1 MQKVCHRH
9 FFWNIT
15 IIFGVFIM
23 KALIRRAKEAPAP
36 VAVIHEQP
44 QSEED
49 IPLPSESEG
58 TPLPRRIG
66 EVATVRLL
74 DSWLS
79 EEAAG
84 VILRNLQRRQ
94 KDFVTLRTKRTARFG
109 GDVGPPFVPE
119 TLPGW
124 LDDLCGAVSK
134 VGNLTPKANHVLVNH
149 YEPGQ
154 GILPHTDGPAYS
166 PWAAILS
173 LGSAAVFDFWRDHAH
188 AAKGMLPALSLL
200 LPPGSLLIFSE
211 DAYQK
216 HLHGLADRPCDTLE
230 GIANA
235 SLLDGSQ
242 PEGGGSTWRKQL
254 QADGSLRREHR
265 YSLTI
270 RHVPHTESL
279 PRATV
284 NGGYGA
290 PAVKDAAVG
299 ETTSW
304 KVWKTFRLEL
314 EGVGWFYSLFKWNWQ
329 TSNPRIWIPGPWNT
343 LTIHSLLVSWIGP
356 TFWISKMTRLK
367 HIYIYIYT

>member
-1 MQKVCHRH
+1 MSKAYTIMQCLESTMIEAHYQPITHPIEVKKNSTTCTSIQNAESMSQWPL
-9 FFWNIT
+9 FFC
-15 IIFGVFIM
+15 IIVFAVLIM

-36 VAVIHEQP
+36 VAVIHEQL

-79 EEAAG
+79 EEAAA

-188 AAKGMLPALSLL
+188 AATGMLPALSLL

-242 PEGGGSTWRKQL
+242 QEGVGSTWRKQL

-279 PRATV
+279 PRATF

-290 PAVKDAAVG
+290 PADKAAAVG

-304 KVWKTFRLEL
+304 NCGKLFVWSRREL
-314 EGVGWFYSLFKWNWQ
+314 DGFILYL
-329 TSNPRIWIPGPWNT
+329 WNT
-343 LTIHSLLVSWIGP
+343 LTI
-356 TFWISKMTRLK
+356 
-367 HIYIYIYT
+367 

>member
-1 MQKVCHRH
+1 MGSSWFDCKAAHYLHCSILYVSMSNAYAIMQCLERKSTMIEAHYQPITIPSKSKRTPPHAAPSRTQKVCHRN
-9 FFWNIT
+9 FFTNIT

-188 AAKGMLPALSLL
+188 AATGMLPALSLL

-242 PEGGGSTWRKQL
+242 PEGVGSTWRKQL

-299 ETTSW
+299 ETTS
-304 KVWKTFRLEL
+304 
-314 EGVGWFYSLFKWNWQ
+314 
-329 TSNPRIWIPGPWNT
+329 
-343 LTIHSLLVSWIGP
+343 
-356 TFWISKMTRLK
+356 
-367 HIYIYIYT
+367 